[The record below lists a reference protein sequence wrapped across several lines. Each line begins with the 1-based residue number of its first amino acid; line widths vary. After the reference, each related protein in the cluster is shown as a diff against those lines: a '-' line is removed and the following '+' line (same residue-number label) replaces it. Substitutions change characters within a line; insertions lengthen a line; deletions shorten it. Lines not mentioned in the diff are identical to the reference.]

1 MQYRYQAPHVLTGK
15 FAGDM
20 SHCPSKLNNA
30 TKALL
35 WVSNNLRATTNCIDH
50 GLFKDQQK
58 TTKIIAACA
67 LFHWAT
73 ALFGT

>member
-1 MQYRYQAPHVLTGK
+1 MQYRYQAPRVLTGK

-35 WVSNNLRATTNCIDH
+35 RVPKSLGATTNCIDH
-50 GLFKDQQK
+50 GLLKNYGVLQNQ
-58 TTKIIAACA
+58 
-67 LFHWAT
+67 
-73 ALFGT
+73 